1 MPTDSP
7 VRSRTGSPPSSI
19 DLLSVAAVR
28 DFLTYERIG
37 HLATADAA
45 GVPHNVPLC
54 FWFDGARFYFAIDG
68 KPKRGPAL
76 ALGRMRNIAAN
87 PNVALVVDHYEE
99 HWSNLAY
106 VLVHGQ
112 ASVVDTREEYLLAL
126 RNLRDKYPQ
135 YRVMVLS
142 IENNPVVRIEPA
154 RVHVWGERF
163 KPVPAAPA
171 RPQSRPQSR

>member
-1 MPTDSP
+1 MAADSLQ
-7 VRSRTGSPPSSI
+7 
-19 DLLSVAAVR
+19 LLATASVR
-28 DFLTYERIG
+28 DFLTFARIG
-37 HLATADAA
+37 HLATADGA

-54 FWFDGARFYFAIDG
+54 FWFDGVHFYFAIDE
-68 KPKRGPAL
+68 KPKRGRAMAL
-76 ALGRMRNIAAN
+76 RRMRNIAAN

-135 YRVMVLS
+135 YRNMALTR
-142 IENNPVVRIEPA
+142 ENNLMVRIEPE
-154 RVHVWGERF
+154 RVHIWGARF
-163 KPVPAAPA
+163 AQPPNG
-171 RPQSRPQSR
+171 

>member
-1 MPTDSP
+1 MAAE
-7 VRSRTGSPPSSI
+7 SI
-19 DLLSVAAVR
+19 ALLGVAAVS
-28 DFLTYERIG
+28 DFLTFARIG

-45 GVPHNVPLC
+45 GAPHNVPLC

-68 KPKRGPAL
+68 KPKRGRAL

-106 VLVHGQ
+106 VLVRGH
-112 ASVVDTREEYLLAL
+112 AAVVDDHEEYLLAL
-126 RNLRDKYPQ
+126 RSLRDKYPQ
-135 YRVMVLS
+135 YRAMALS
-142 IENNPVVRIEPA
+142 IENNPVVRIDPT

-163 KPVPAAPA
+163 KPAAPA
-171 RPQSRPQSR
+171 PERPQSG

>member
-1 MPTDSP
+1 MSVDS
-7 VRSRTGSPPSSI
+7 I
-19 DLLSVAAVR
+19 ELLSVDAVR
-28 DFLTYERIG
+28 DFLTFARVG

-54 FWFDGARFYFAIDG
+54 FWFDGARFYFAIDE
-68 KPKRGPAL
+68 KPKRGRAL
-76 ALGRMRNIAAN
+76 ALRRMRNIAAN

-106 VLVHGQ
+106 VLIRGR
-112 ASVVDTREEYLLAL
+112 AAVVDDREEYLLAL

-135 YRVMVLS
+135 YRAMALS
-142 IENNPVVRIEPA
+142 MENNPVVRIDPT

-163 KPVPAAPA
+163 KPAPGA
-171 RPQSRPQSR
+171 LRPQSG